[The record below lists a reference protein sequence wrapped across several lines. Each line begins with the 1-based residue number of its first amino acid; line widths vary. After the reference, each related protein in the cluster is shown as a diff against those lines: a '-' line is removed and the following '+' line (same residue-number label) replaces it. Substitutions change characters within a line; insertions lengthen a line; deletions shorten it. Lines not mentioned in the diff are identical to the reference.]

1 MMLPHKHIISLNGVG
16 KQALRQLKRPGSVRR
31 RIADRA
37 RLILW
42 TAEQVSVAEIALRL
56 ELNPSTVINWRRWFL
71 ERRAQ
76 GLDYSAC
83 LEDRPRSGRPPR
95 LDAQQVA
102 QIKAVAC
109 EQPAK
114 LGLPL
119 SRFSL
124 GEIVLWIQQ
133 AEVVTDI
140 SASSVWRLLHQDA
153 LRPWCYRAW
162 LFPRDA
168 DFAIKAGRVL
178 DLYQRTWQGQPLG
191 PQDYVLSSDEKS
203 AIQVLARRQTTLPP
217 LPGQP
222 GRYEFEYERNGT
234 LAYLAALDVF
244 SGQVYGCVQDTTGIE
259 PFGRLV
265 AEVMRREPYASAE
278 RVFWIMDGG
287 PSHHPNTSPARL
299 QAAYANLIAVHLP
312 THASWLNQIEIY
324 FSIVQRKVLTPM
336 DLSDKVAVTN
346 RILDFQ
352 ERYAQTAKPFRWN
365 FTRADLQERL
375 QTITDQKSK
384 NL

>member
-1 MMLPHKHIISLNGVG
+1 MLPHKHIIRLDGSE
-16 KQALRQLKRPGSVRR
+16 KQALRQLKHPGRAKR

-42 TAEQVSVAEIALRL
+42 TAERVPVVEIAVRL

-71 ERRAQ
+71 ERKAQ
-76 GLDYSAC
+76 GLDYAAC
-83 LEDRPRSGRPPR
+83 LNDRPRSGRPPS
-95 LDAQQVA
+95 LEAKQVT

-124 GEIVLWIQQ
+124 GEIVLWIKQ
-133 AEVVTDI
+133 AQIVTDI

-153 LRPWCYRAW
+153 LRPWYYRAW

-168 DFAIKAGRVL
+168 DFATKAGRVL
-178 DLYQRTWQGQPLG
+178 DLYQRLWQDQPLG
-191 PQDYVLSSDEKS
+191 PQDYVLCADEKS
-203 AIQVLARRQTTLPP
+203 AIQVLTRRQATLPP

-265 AEVMRREPYASAE
+265 DSVMQREPYASAE
-278 RVFWIMDGG
+278 RVFWILDGG
-287 PSHHPNTSPARL
+287 SSHHPNTSPARL
-299 QAAYANLIAVHLP
+299 QAAHANLIAVHLP

-324 FSIVQRKVLTPM
+324 FSIVQRKALTPM
-336 DLSDKVAVTN
+336 DLPDKVAVTH

-352 ERYAQTAKPFRWN
+352 DRYDQTAQPFRWN
-365 FTRADLQERL
+365 FTRANLQERL
-375 QTITDQKSK
+375 QAITDQ
-384 NL
+384 